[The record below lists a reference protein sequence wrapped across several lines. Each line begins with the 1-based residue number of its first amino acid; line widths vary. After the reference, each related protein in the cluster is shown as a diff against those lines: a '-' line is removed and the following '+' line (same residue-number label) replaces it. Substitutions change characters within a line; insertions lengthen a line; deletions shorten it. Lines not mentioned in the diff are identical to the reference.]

1 MLIFMNQ
8 YAKNKLI
15 PLVNSILE
23 SSDQNGHINMTIS
36 SICSGEIVHLQILQS
51 DWLKRF
57 WPMSQEQDFSQRICA
72 GIQQIKFFNIEYS
85 EN

>member
-1 MLIFMNQ
+1 MPTPKTFMLIFMNQ

-23 SSDQNGHINMTIS
+23 SSDQNAHFNMTIS

-51 DWLKRF
+51 DWQRNFGLYLKNKIF
-57 WPMSQEQDFSQRICA
+57 PKGFGQ
-72 GIQQIKFFNIEYS
+72 EYS
-85 EN
+85 K